1 MKELGNKSRTLNKLE
16 NKGKIIAISSP
27 SGGGKTS
34 VIKQILK
41 DFPDIVFSVSVTTRP
56 KRANEVNGKDYF
68 FVSDAEFE
76 KRIKNNEFIEWERFY
91 DYYYGTLKSFVDDNI
106 NIGKSVLFEV
116 DVKGAL
122 SLKKIYPDSI
132 LIFIDPPSF
141 DELVTRL
148 KNRKT
153 ESELDLQKRI
163 DRANMELSFKK
174 DFDYIF
180 VNDKLDKVYFSIKK
194 LIKEKINK
202 E

>member
-1 MKELGNKSRTLNKLE
+1 MKELENKSRTLNKLE

-56 KRANEVNGKDYF
+56 KRANEVNGIDYF

-106 NIGKSVLFEV
+106 TIGKSVLFEV

-141 DELVTRL
+141 EELVTRL

-163 DRANMELSFKK
+163 ERAKMELSFKK

-180 VNDKLDKVYFSIKK
+180 VNDKLDKVYLSIKK

>member
-1 MKELGNKSRTLNKLE
+1 MKELENKSRTLNKLE

-141 DELVTRL
+141 EELVTRL

-163 DRANMELSFKK
+163 DRAKMELSFKK
-174 DFDYIF
+174 DFDYLF

>member
-1 MKELGNKSRTLNKLE
+1 LNKLE

-56 KRANEVNGKDYF
+56 KRANEVNGIDYF

-106 NIGKSVLFEV
+106 TIGKSVLFEV